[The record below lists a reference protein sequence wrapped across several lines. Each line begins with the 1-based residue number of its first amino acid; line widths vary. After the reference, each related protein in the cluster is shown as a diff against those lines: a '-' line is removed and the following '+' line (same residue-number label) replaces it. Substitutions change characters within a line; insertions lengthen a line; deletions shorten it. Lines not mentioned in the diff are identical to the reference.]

1 MFARAA
7 MLPQI
12 ELTKPQKA
20 IGTNT
25 ISAMQSGTVFGYVG
39 LVEGIVARIQ
49 KELGTKTKVVATGGY
64 SGLIAAETNIIDAVN
79 PTLTLTGLRL
89 IYNMNRA

>member
-1 MFARAA
+1 M
-7 MLPQI
+7 
-12 ELTKPQKA
+12 
-20 IGTNT
+20 
-25 ISAMQSGTVFGYVG
+25 
-39 LVEGIVARIQ
+39 ARIQ